1 MFTDVRLSE
10 LLDER
15 CVLLD
20 VSVTSKEQ
28 LFHDVIKHFEAADL
42 TAEPDEAL
50 KAVLK
55 REQVMSTGIGG
66 GVAIPHAQ
74 SAAVS
79 KLAVGL
85 VRPESPIDFDAL
97 DGRPVSIVFM
107 ILGPEERG
115 GFVRVLAR
123 ISRLLYDG
131 ELVSRLLTARTPK
144 DAIAVIARKEEDVRA

>member
-1 MFTDVRLSE
+1 MRLAE

-20 VSVTSKEQ
+20 AIAASKEQ
-28 LFHDVIKHFEAADL
+28 LFRDVIRCFEAADL
-42 TAEPDEAL
+42 TAAPEEAL
-50 KAVLK
+50 RAVLK

-74 SAAVS
+74 STAVS

-85 VRPESPIDFDAL
+85 VRPEVPVDFDAL
-97 DGRPVSIVFM
+97 DGRPVSLVFM

-123 ISRLLYDG
+123 LSRLLYDG
-131 ELVSRLLTARTPK
+131 ELVTRLLAARTPK
-144 DAIAVIARKEEDVRA
+144 DAIAVIARKEEDART

>member
-1 MFTDVRLSE
+1 MDGPVRLAE

-20 VSVTSKEQ
+20 APVGSKEQ
-28 LFHDVIKHFEAADL
+28 LFQDVIRHFEAAEL
-42 TAEPDEAL
+42 TAAPEEAL

-74 SAAVS
+74 SASVT

-85 VRPESPIDFDAL
+85 VRPEAPIDFDAL
-97 DGRPVSIVFM
+97 DGRPVSLVFM

-123 ISRLLYDG
+123 LSRLLYDG
-131 ELVSRLLTARTPK
+131 ELLTRLLAARTPK
-144 DAIAVIARKEEDVRA
+144 DAIAIIARKEEDARA